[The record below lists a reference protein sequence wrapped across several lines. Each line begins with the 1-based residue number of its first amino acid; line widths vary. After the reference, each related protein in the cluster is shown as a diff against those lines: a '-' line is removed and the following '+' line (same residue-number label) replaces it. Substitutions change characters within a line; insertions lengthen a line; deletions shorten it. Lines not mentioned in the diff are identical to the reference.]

1 MTASPWVTAS
11 LYIINDNSRVCTIDV
26 MTRHIVQYMLWIR
39 TRLQRVYTDF
49 ITPKLPP
56 PLQAIS
62 LPKHKCKKLI
72 KTLEGETSYQIKPKF
87 IWSIKR
93 HQSTPS
99 FGYTPGIIVSR
110 VFIHPFMIKFT
121 ITDYDLWPTSKWFIQ
136 LHTNKRDW
144 DYKRNCGF
152 LNVISWRIIK
162 KHTLLISG
170 IIFSSL

>member
-49 ITPKLPP
+49 ITPKLPL

-62 LPKHKCKKLI
+62 LPKPKWKNLI

-87 IWSIKR
+87 IWSIKC

-99 FGYTPGIIVSR
+99 FGYTPRDHCKPSVYSSIHAKVYYSR
-110 VFIHPFMIKFT
+110 PHLFIT
-121 ITDYDLWPTSKWFIQ
+121 LWAHRYISNG
-136 LHTNKRDW
+136 LHA
-144 DYKRNCGF
+144 
-152 LNVISWRIIK
+152 SA
-162 KHTLLISG
+162 LLA
-170 IIFSSL
+170 